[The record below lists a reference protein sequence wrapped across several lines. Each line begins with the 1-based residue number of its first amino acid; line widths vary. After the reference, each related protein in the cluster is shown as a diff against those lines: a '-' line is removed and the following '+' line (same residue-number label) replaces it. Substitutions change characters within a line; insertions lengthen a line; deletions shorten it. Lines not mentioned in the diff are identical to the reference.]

1 MFFFMHAQ
9 LKQQDFMMGK
19 SVIKSKI
26 KLLWNIFRVFVCA
39 ENRGGFPAFGQAGSH
54 DHSRVRCPHP
64 IGSLNR

>member
-19 SVIKSKI
+19 SVIKNKI
-26 KLLWNIFRVFVCA
+26 NYYEIFYRVFVCA
-39 ENRGGFPAFGQAGSH
+39 ENGGGFPALGQAGSH